1 MAEPGI
7 SGPVTLGAKL
17 LNDKSM
23 SMKLAGS
30 IRDRSGGGGTCPD
43 GGSGEAVSPVVGPG
57 MSLGEKK

>member
-17 LNDKSM
+17 LNDKSK

-30 IRDRSGGGGTCPD
+30 IRDRSGGGTCPD

-57 MSLGEKK
+57 MSLGKKK

>member
-7 SGPVTLGAKL
+7 SGPVTLGAKLL

-30 IRDRSGGGGTCPD
+30 IRDRRVGG
-43 GGSGEAVSPVVGPG
+43 APVQMVEVERQ
-57 MSLGEKK
+57 LVQW